1 MESRL
6 YRMNVAFETSS
17 LPDPGTPTNSYDLL
31 TLGYLQANYTKDRRV
46 TGASNAP
53 YDCVA
58 ATSIAHAMELDEDEC
73 VMYVKGDSG
82 AVDMVANPQIA
93 AGTKNGQQLHL
104 IFTSDTDTVL
114 LEDGNGLHMPQ
125 GPIRSLAGTHIK
137 FTWDSV
143 ASLWRNSFWNNVGN
157 IV

>member
-6 YRMNVAFETSS
+6 FRMNVAFETSA
-17 LPDPGTPTNSYDLL
+17 LPDPGTPSNSYDLI
-31 TLGYLQANYTKDRRV
+31 TLGYLNTDYSKKRRV
-46 TGASNAP
+46 TAASNAP

-58 ATSIAHAMELDEDEC
+58 ATSIAHGLLATEDEC
-73 VMYVKGDSG
+73 VMYAKGVSG
-82 AVDMVANPQIA
+82 AINMSANPQIA
-93 AGTKNGQQLHL
+93 AGTRNGQQLHL
-104 IFTSDTDTVL
+104 IFTSDSDTVL
-114 LEDGNGLHMPQ
+114 LEDGDGLHMPN
-125 GPIRSLAGTHIK
+125 GNVRSLAGTHIK